1 MHTHITIIKKKNNNK
16 KKTIIKKKKVSIHY
30 RDRSIYGGNGMIPR
44 FPPPLRFAC
53 CASISTWR
61 KCFSTIHLLI
71 FLQSIYSVVS
81 CWAQHFAI
89 ELKCI
94 SNMPVW
100 RTCVNINVLW
110 TKKKKLKWKGHNV
123 LRMKAL
129 HIPVLMPLSWNS
141 ALRFRE
147 LMAVHDRRNYDF

>member
-1 MHTHITIIKKKNNNK
+1 MHTHITIVKKKRFQY
-16 KKTIIKKKKVSIHY
+16 TTVIYQYMEEMEWFLDSPRLFDSPVVRVSALEEMFFH
-30 RDRSIYGGNGMIPR
+30 DTSSN
-44 FPPPLRFAC
+44 
-53 CASISTWR
+53 
-61 KCFSTIHLLI
+61 FSSVYLLCRI
-71 FLQSIYSVVS
+71 LL
-81 CWAQHFAI
+81 AQHFAI

-110 TKKKKLKWKGHNV
+110 TKKKLQWKGHNV